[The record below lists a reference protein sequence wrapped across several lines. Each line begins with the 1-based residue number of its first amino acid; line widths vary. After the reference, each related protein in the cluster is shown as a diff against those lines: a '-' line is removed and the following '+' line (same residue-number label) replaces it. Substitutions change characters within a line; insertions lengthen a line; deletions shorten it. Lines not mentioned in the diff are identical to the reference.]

1 MVDITQ
7 GDYRILLS
15 NDNIYIQ
22 HLQYSRIL
30 TIEKFSTNV
39 YETDQDILKKIT
51 IYTALKPHSILGILK
66 IENYDFLVYVKVCQS
81 VGVIEGAEI
90 FKVKEAD
97 LIPIA
102 DEITANNLSSDIK
115 AMMTG
120 IKNFLALGFFY
131 SFHYDLTNSKQK
143 QQKIK
148 SNNIFEA
155 ADRTYFWNDGLY
167 KKFGNV
173 NKIWM
178 TVMICGYVGLM
189 TQSINNSEINLC
201 LISRRSVHHAGTR
214 YNTRGI
220 DDDGHVANFCETEQI
235 IKFSNHI
242 LSYVQFRGSAPIFFG
257 QSGLTAQTSITRIP
271 EMTAPAFLKHYEEI
285 HKDFK
290 FLFFI
295 NLMNV
300 NKPNEN
306 IITTNFENQIK
317 MNNLKNLRYYF
328 FDFQNECKYDN
339 YDRLDS
345 FITNVENVLNMFK
358 FYCEDCNTKE
368 VHKEQCG
375 VIRTNCLDC
384 LDRTNVIQ
392 TRIAWRILE
401 QQVNLINS

>member
-15 NDNIYIQ
+15 NDNIYLQ

-30 TIEKFSTNV
+30 VIEKFSTNV
-39 YETDQDILKKIT
+39 YETDQDILNRIT
-51 IYTALKPHSILGILK
+51 IYTAIKPHSILGILK
-66 IENYDFLVYVKVCQS
+66 VENYDFLVYVKVCQS
-81 VGVIEGAEI
+81 VGIIEGAEI
-90 FKVKEAD
+90 FKIKEAD
-97 LIPIA
+97 LIPIC
-102 DEITANNLSSDIK
+102 DEITASNLSSDVKSLIS
-115 AMMTG
+115 G

-148 SNNIFEA
+148 SYNIFES
-155 ADRTYFWNDGLY
+155 ADRTYFWNDNLY

-178 TVMICGYVGLM
+178 TVMICGYFGM
-189 TQSINNSEINLC
+189 TTQMINNSEINLY
-201 LISRRSVHHAGTR
+201 LISRRSIYHAGTR

-235 IKFSNHI
+235 IKFANHI
-242 LSYVQFRGSAPIFFG
+242 LSYTQIRGSAPIFFG

-285 HKDFK
+285 QKDYK
-290 FLFFI
+290 FLFFV

-306 IITTNFENQIK
+306 IITSNFENQIK

-339 YDRLDS
+339 YDRLDG
-345 FITNVENVLNMFK
+345 FVANIENVLNMFK
-358 FYCEDCNTKE
+358 FYCEDINTKE
-368 VHKEQCG
+368 VNKDQSG

-401 QQVNLINS
+401 QQVSTTA